1 MPTRFPEIRERGYGH
16 FVEIDKTTIDDMSML
31 TVSELIGDSELGL
44 ELVAGHA
51 GGEREIEAAAV
62 SELANPGPWLQGG
75 DLLLTIGLLL
85 PVSGKGCRAYLA
97 ELDAAGVQAVG
108 LGLGAELPHQRA

>member
-31 TVSELIGDSELGL
+31 NVSQLIGDPELGL

-75 DLLLTIGLLL
+75 ELLLTIGLLL
-85 PVSGKGCRAYLA
+85 PDTTDGCRNYLA
-97 ELDAAGVQAVG
+97 ELDTAGVQALGVG
-108 LGLGAELPHQRA
+108 QGGGVPP